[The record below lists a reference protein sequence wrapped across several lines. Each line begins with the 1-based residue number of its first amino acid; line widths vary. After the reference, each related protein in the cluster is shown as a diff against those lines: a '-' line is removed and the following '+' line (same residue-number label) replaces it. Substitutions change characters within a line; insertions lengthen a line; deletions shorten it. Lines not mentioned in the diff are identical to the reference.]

1 MSSVVDA
8 VECRIWPC
16 ASFPA
21 AAGIF
26 NQTVREVRRL
36 RQFAQPR
43 PSFLAAGLMK
53 RVRVLSSRIWLAVLY
68 RLENQVV
75 RSVGLHNLIF
85 THGSPG
91 LHLDGQYLHTVNLL
105 DNTSV

>member
-1 MSSVVDA
+1 MSLQA
-8 VECRIWPC
+8 VRPPP
-16 ASFPA
+16 FKQA
-21 AAGIF
+21 ARG
-26 NQTVREVRRL
+26 VRRL
-36 RQFAQPR
+36 GQFNQARPR
-43 PSFLAAGLMK
+43 FLAAGLIK

-85 THGSPG
+85 THGSAG

-105 DNTSV
+105 DNTSVYANRGV